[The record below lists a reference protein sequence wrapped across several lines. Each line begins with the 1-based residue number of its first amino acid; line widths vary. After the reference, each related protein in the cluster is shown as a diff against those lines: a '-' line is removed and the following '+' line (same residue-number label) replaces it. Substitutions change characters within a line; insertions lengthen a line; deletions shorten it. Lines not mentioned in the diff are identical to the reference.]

1 MQLIAYG
8 HHGFLPAECRQITAR
23 TAGLGVEHHIF
34 YRQVG
39 RGTHGRT
46 CQLRRD
52 LVVHRD
58 HVHVDHR
65 FEMRLVTLD
74 LAGDAGH
81 RFHRFHGKVAH
92 RRLVAQHHGVHA
104 LVNGT
109 RHVAHLGARRT
120 RALDHRIEHLSG
132 DNHRTLGA
140 DALLDDTPLG
150 IGNRLGGKLHA
161 QVAARHHDAVR
172 RFDDLVDIV
181 QPLLVLDLRNDL
193 DFAAVGIEN
202 LLHGLYVLGA
212 AHERVCDEIHV
223 VLHGPLDK
231 PAVFLRHRRQVD
243 RHRRHVDALARTHG
257 AAHDEFADQLLG
269 GLFHNT
275 DLQLAIG
282 DEHPRPDGYVIHDVG
297 DVHVNHLAGRLVA
310 AVRAAHGDTVARPEI
325 DAVTVFVGDRR
336 DTDFGALRIYHDRD
350 GRINAVYG
358 LDNMRSALFRDMR
371 RIDTNHV
378 HTGIEKVFHE
388 LFGATEIRHCCDNL
402 GFFHSIHKSMMLK
415 Y

>member
-1 MQLIAYG
+1 
-8 HHGFLPAECRQITAR
+8 
-23 TAGLGVEHHIF
+23 
-34 YRQVG
+34 
-39 RGTHGRT
+39 
-46 CQLRRD
+46 
-52 LVVHRD
+52 
-58 HVHVDHR
+58 
-65 FEMRLVTLD
+65 MRLVAFD

-81 RFHRFHGKVAH
+81 RFHRFHGEVAH

-140 DALLDDTPLG
+140 NALLDDTPLG
-150 IGNRLGGKLHA
+150 IGNRLGGKLHT
-161 QVAARHHDAVR
+161 QVAAGHHDAVR
-172 RFDDLVDIV
+172 RLDNLVDVV
-181 QPLLVLDLRNDL
+181 QTLLVLDFRDNLNR
-193 DFAAVGIEN
+193 APVRVEN
-202 LLHGLYVLGA
+202 LLHGGHVAGA
-212 AHERVCDEIHV
+212 AHERVGDEVNV
-223 VLHGPLDK
+223 VVHGPLDEA
-231 PAVFLRHRRQVD
+231 AVLLRNRRKVNRD
-243 RHRRHVDALARTHG
+243 ARHVDALARTHG

-269 GLFHNT
+269 GLFHDT
-275 DLQLAIG
+275 DLQFAVG
-282 DEHPRPDGYVIHDVG
+282 DEHPRPDGYVIHDVRH
-297 DVHVNHLAGRLVA
+297 VHVDHLAGRLVA

-325 DAVTVFVGDRR
+325 DAVAVLVGDRR

-350 GRINAVYG
+350 SRVNAVYG

-388 LFGATEIRHCCDNL
+388 LFGATEIRHCCDDL